1 MTISHLLEDFGNS
14 VEASS
19 AAQTAEPVSEEAL
32 LDSYETGYKAGWDD
46 ATKARED
53 GQKAVSDSLAANLQ
67 DLSFTYHEA
76 HEAVL
81 GDIAP
86 MVEKAIMTVLPEIAR
101 KSVGAVVV
109 EELRRIIDTHGG
121 TQVCLVTSQDDHD
134 TVAAMIPEDLQFPV
148 VLKSDPTLASGQAQ
162 FEFDSREREIDLSE
176 VLGAVEQAFAAF
188 THETRKEAQ
197 NG

>member
-1 MTISHLLEDFGNS
+1 MSISHLLEDFGH
-14 VEASS
+14 S
-19 AAQTAEPVSEEAL
+19 AEIAAKSATPETATEESL
-32 LDSYETGYKAGWDD
+32 LDSYETGYKAGWEDG
-46 ATKARED
+46 TKARED
-53 GQKAVSDSLAANLQ
+53 AQKSISDALASNLQ

-81 GDIAP
+81 SDIAP

-109 EELRRIIDTHGG
+109 EELRQIIETHGA
-121 TQVCLVTSQDDHD
+121 TKVKLVTSPDDHE
-134 TVAAMIPEDLQFPV
+134 TVAAMLPQDLQFPV
-148 VLKSDPTLASGQAQ
+148 ALTTDPDLASGQAQ
-162 FEFDSREREIDLSE
+162 FEFDTREREIDLSE